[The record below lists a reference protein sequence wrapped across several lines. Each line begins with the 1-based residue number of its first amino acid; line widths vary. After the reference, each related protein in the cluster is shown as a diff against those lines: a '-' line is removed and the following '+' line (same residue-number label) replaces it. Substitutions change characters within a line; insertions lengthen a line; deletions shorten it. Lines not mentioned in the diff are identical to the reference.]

1 MLNRT
6 SRWTDPCGTSLT
18 PAFQVE
24 YSLLCLCSEPDHP
37 DWFSFNHQDAYSSRP
52 KSLSIYEA
60 DGAFL
65 SIYIKYH
72 YNAFVQEDRYIQLIQ
87 FAVKLLVEDKVV
99 IIKCWEFP
107 QFEDNAAW

>member
-18 PAFQVE
+18 TAFQVE

-72 YNAFVQEDRYIQLIQ
+72 YNAFVQEDIHSVNSVCSEIACRGKSSNNKMLGIST
-87 FAVKLLVEDKVV
+87 V
-99 IIKCWEFP
+99 
-107 QFEDNAAW
+107 